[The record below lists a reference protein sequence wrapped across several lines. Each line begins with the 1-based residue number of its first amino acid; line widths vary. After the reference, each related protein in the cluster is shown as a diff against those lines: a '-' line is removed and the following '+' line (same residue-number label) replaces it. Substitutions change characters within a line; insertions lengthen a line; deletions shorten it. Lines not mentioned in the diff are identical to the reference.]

1 LLNADGSSNFSG
13 VTWEFRAGTQAQPY
27 IQGMPGS
34 ENEISAGGI
43 TVSSAT
49 PWTRTFT
56 NPQLSAVRLRL
67 KWPSIFR
74 QEDDGDLVGYSINY
88 AIDLQTNGGAFQT
101 VINTSVSGKTT
112 SGYERSHRINLPAG
126 ATTWTVRLRK
136 ITADANSAKIGDTMT
151 LRVTR
156 RLSMPSFAIP
166 TQHCSIS
173 SSTPAS
179 LMAQYRRFPA
189 NPMRVIRVPDNYD
202 PVTRSYSEHG
212 RVVLSGRG
220 RITRHGYFMI
230 WW

>member
-1 LLNADGSSNFSG
+1 
-13 VTWEFRAGTQAQPY
+13 
-27 IQGMPGS
+27 MPGS

-49 PWTRTFT
+49 AWTRTFT

-151 LRVTR
+151 LQSYTEVIDAKLRYPNT
-156 RLSMPSFAIP
+156 
-166 TQHCSIS
+166 HCSIS

-189 NPMRVIRVPDNYD
+189 NPIC
-202 PVTRSYSEHG
+202 
-212 RVVLSGRG
+212 VLSASLIITIPLLVHSGTWQGRLSG
-220 RITRHGYFMI
+220 LDG
-230 WW
+230 

>member
-1 LLNADGSSNFSG
+1 
-13 VTWEFRAGTQAQPY
+13 
-27 IQGMPGS
+27 MPGS

-49 PWTRTFT
+49 AWTRTFT

-67 KWPSIFR
+67 KWPSIFK

-101 VINTSVSGKTT
+101 VINTSVSGKKT

-151 LRVTR
+151 LQSYTEVIDAKLRYPNTALLYIEFDSSQFNGSVPQISCEPR
-156 RLSMPSFAIP
+156 GALS
-166 TQHCSIS
+166 
-173 SSTPAS
+173 AS
-179 LMAQYRRFPA
+179 
-189 NPMRVIRVPDNYD
+189 
-202 PVTRSYSEHG
+202 
-212 RVVLSGRG
+212 
-220 RITRHGYFMI
+220 
-230 WW
+230 